1 MSDSVVSM
9 FAPWLLGGAV
19 IPGLVVT
26 FVMAYLFGSIPFG
39 LLLTRAAGLG
49 DIRAIGSGNIG
60 ATNVLRTGNKGLA
73 AATLLL
79 DAGKGAVAILV
90 ARTLLNNPNIPIG
103 GDAALPLYLAAIGAF
118 AGHCFPVWLNF
129 KGGKGV
135 AVVIGSLLALSWPVA
150 LIFCAVWLLIALTRK
165 MSSLAALTAAATA
178 PIFAY
183 VVVDE
188 WLAAAVSVLA
198 VLLFYQH
205 RSNIARLIAGTE
217 PRIGS
222 GKKAS

>member
-1 MSDSVVSM
+1 MTDSYVPM
-9 FAPWLLGGAV
+9 FAPWLFDGALV
-19 IPGLVVT
+19 PGLIVT
-26 FVMAYLFGSIPFG
+26 FIMAYLFGSIPFG

-49 DIRAIGSGNIG
+49 DIRLIGSGNIG

-73 AATLLL
+73 AATLVL
-79 DAGKGAVAILV
+79 DASKAIVAVLV
-90 ARTLLNNPNIPIG
+90 ARTLLHNPGVPIG
-103 GDAALPLYLAAIGAF
+103 GDAAIPLYLAAF
-118 AGHCFPVWLNF
+118 AVFLGHCFPIWLNF

-135 AVVIGSLLALSWPVA
+135 AVMIGSLLALSWPVG
-150 LIFCAVWLLIALTRK
+150 LIFCAVWLVIAFTRK

-198 VLLFYQH
+198 ILLFFQH
-205 RSNIARLIAGTE
+205 RTNIARLIAGTE
-217 PRIGS
+217 PKIGS
-222 GKKAS
+222 DKKAA

>member
-1 MSDSVVSM
+1 MTDSSVPV
-9 FAPWLLGGAV
+9 FASWLMGGSAL
-19 IPGLVVT
+19 PGFILT
-26 FVMAYLFGSIPFG
+26 TLIAYLFGSIPFG

-49 DIRAIGSGNIG
+49 DIRSIGSVNIG
-60 ATNVLRTGNKGLA
+60 ATNVLRTGNKPLA

-79 DAGKGAVAILV
+79 DAGKAVVAVLV
-90 ARTLLNNPNIPIG
+90 TRTLLSNPGVPVR
-103 GDAALPLYLAAIGAF
+103 GDTAWPLYLAAIAVF

-135 AVVIGSLLALSWPVA
+135 AVMIGSLLALSWPVG
-150 LIFCAVWLLIALTRK
+150 LIFCAVWLLIAFTRK

-183 VVVDE
+183 VFVDE
-188 WLAAAVSVLA
+188 WLAGTVSVLA

-205 RSNIARLIAGTE
+205 RTNIARLIAGTE
-217 PRIGS
+217 PTIGS
-222 GKKAS
+222 GKKAV